1 MHHKVCIPD
10 SYITL
15 RMVTTIHLVCLVVIN
30 PHDIFDWTGR
40 RPVPITSQ
48 PAVFT
53 ATSAVCYSKL
63 EILASTLF
71 SYCPIQDYRDH
82 FKTCA
87 PGNMVLPLHL
97 TALAVESDD
106 PYRKPRYLFG
116 YSGRTVGNIS
126 II

>member
-1 MHHKVCIPD
+1 MIFLTGLVEGQFP
-10 SYITL
+10 SPANQLYSL
-15 RMVTTIHLVCLVVIN
+15 PHLQFAI
-30 PHDIFDWTGR
+30 
-40 RPVPITSQ
+40 
-48 PAVFT
+48 
-53 ATSAVCYSKL
+53 
-63 EILASTLF
+63 ASWKSLPQHCF
-71 SYCPIQDYRDH
+71 LIAL
-82 FKTCA
+82 FKTTETTFKRA